1 MKKSAWLFMFVV
13 GAAVGFAVCRVFAPK
28 AAEAEAAAEKPV
40 ASEDAEKL
48 ANAQKRIVALEKKLA
63 ALEKKRAVA
72 KAAKKSGTPK
82 DEATSGKEARTVV
95 VEDGGDVLESLRKN
109 LSEDDFKAA
118 TNALAAFKA
127 KLANRARSKI
137 DFLRAIDV
145 SRMSDAER
153 RNHETFIALAEKRE
167 AVMAKT
173 KCGIPDPAMLQEV
186 VMIGMQLTPVAKKER
201 SVLVREVARELGYA
215 GDDVDVV
222 HDAMLSIYDATTPEM
237 LDAFVDAAKD
247 GAASP
252 GGVDVKVKT
261 GVMTK

>member
-48 ANAQKRIVALEKKLA
+48 AN
-63 ALEKKRAVA
+63 RA
-72 KAAKKSGTPK
+72 S
-82 DEATSGKEARTVV
+82 
-95 VEDGGDVLESLRKN
+95 
-109 LSEDDFKAA
+109 
-118 TNALAAFKA
+118 
-127 KLANRARSKI
+127 SKI

-167 AVMAKT
+167 AAMAKT
-173 KCGIPDPAMLQEV
+173 KCGIPDPATLQEV